1 MKRRSQD
8 ASSFTRLALLPNPK
22 RRLSPRYIYHTI
34 HTQKNHAFHTHTH
47 TQTDT
52 HTHTDTLRHSR
63 RYWYHIEQLLDTVQ
77 LSPPPSFSA
86 VLLAC
91 ALQEKERARAEEVSP
106 SLFLLLVTC
115 IHAWNTY
122 EIALRFSCLH
132 LQSFWFVEYV
142 LFQSLA
148 SRFRFPNFEYIHE
161 RDARTHQ
168 HRTRQCR
175 PHRAMPNPEHRS
187 CSSPPH
193 NSIHM
198 VFLLSEALRSTLH

>member
-22 RRLSPRYIYHTI
+22 RRLSPRYISHNTHT
-34 HTQKNHAFHTHTH
+34 KKSCFPHTHTH
-47 TQTDT
+47 A
-52 HTHTDTLRHSR
+52 HRHSSTFKTILVSHR
-63 RYWYHIEQLLDTVQ
+63 AAARHSSALPSSLF
-77 LSPPPSFSA
+77 LSCTARMRSPR
-86 VLLAC
+86 
-91 ALQEKERARAEEVSP
+91 ERARARRRSLSL

-132 LQSFWFVEYV
+132 L
-142 LFQSLA
+142 QSLA